1 MYNSVQKHISFIK
14 RINMQFNEGGS
25 KSRFKMYLYVIE
37 WEGQKFKLIIKNILY
52 CCKSEPLL
60 NVPGLW

>member
-25 KSRFKMYLYVIE
+25 KSRFKMYLYVTE
-37 WEGQKFKLIIKNILY
+37 WEGQNL
-52 CCKSEPLL
+52 S
-60 NVPGLW
+60 